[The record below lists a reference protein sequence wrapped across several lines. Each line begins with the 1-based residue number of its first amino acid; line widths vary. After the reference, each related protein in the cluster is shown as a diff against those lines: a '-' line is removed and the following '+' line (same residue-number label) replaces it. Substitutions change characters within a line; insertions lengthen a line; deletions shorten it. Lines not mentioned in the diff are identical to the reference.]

1 MPTVRR
7 IYSFQYLTIVLYLE
21 YIQGNIRVKG
31 NEQMSRGTNQKFKLS
46 FLSRIMLQKTDDEH
60 SLTMPQIIAELEK
73 YDITAERK
81 SVYQDFQDMTDKL
94 GIEIIKEQ
102 IGRET
107 YYHVGAREFELAE
120 VKLLIDAIQSSK
132 FITQT
137 KSRELITKI
146 KNFVSEYQARELQRQ
161 VFINDRVKNM
171 NESVYYNVDDIYNA
185 INQNRKIRFKYYKWS
200 VEKKLVPRHNG
211 AWFVVSPW
219 ALTWD
224 DENYY
229 MVAFDDLEH
238 KIKHYRVDKMMRI
251 SVEEEMREGK
261 EIFKNFDMAAYSK
274 ATFGMYSGN
283 RRKVHIQFPNNMCGV
298 FIDRFGKEI
307 RIRKVDEDSSIVAV
321 DVAISPQFYGWIF
334 SLGRAVKVVGPEE
347 VVKQMRLAAKDFA
360 ANYQ

>member
-1 MPTVRR
+1 
-7 IYSFQYLTIVLYLE
+7 
-21 YIQGNIRVKG
+21 
-31 NEQMSRGTNQKFKLS
+31 MSRGVNQKLKLS
-46 FLSRIMLQKTDDEH
+46 YLIRIMLTKTDDEH
-60 SLTMPQIIAELEK
+60 GLTMPQIIDELAK
-73 YDITAERK
+73 YGITAERK
-81 SVYQDFQDMTDKL
+81 SIYADFEDMTDKL

-146 KNFVSEYQARELQRQ
+146 KGFVSEHQAKQLQRQ
-161 VFINDRVKNM
+161 VYINDRVKTM
-171 NESVYYNVDDIYNA
+171 NESVYYNVDDVHTA
-185 INQNRKIRFKYYKWS
+185 INQNRKIRFQYYKWS
-200 VEKKLVPRHNG
+200 IDKKLVPRHNG

-229 MVAFDDLEH
+229 MVAYDDLDH
-238 KIKHYRVDKMMRI
+238 KIKHYRVDKMMKI
-251 SVEEEMREGK
+251 SVTDEPREGRD
-261 EIFKNFDMAAYSK
+261 IFKNFDMASYSK
-274 ATFGMYSGN
+274 MSFGMYSGQKT
-283 RRKVHIQFPNNMCGV
+283 KVHIQFPNSMCGV

-307 RIRKVDEDSSIVAV
+307 TFRRIDENHSELRV
-321 DVAISPQFYGWIF
+321 DVAVSYQFFGWIF
-334 SLGRAVKVVGPEE
+334 SLGKEVRVTEPAE
-347 VVKQMRLAAKDFA
+347 VVAQMKRAAEEFA